1 MNARISLILGMI
13 LLAVPALAQESGW
26 IGISI
31 EDQRDAGAM
40 IRSVEP
46 NSPAAKAGLKEGDV
60 ILQYNKQDVIGVQQ
74 LTRLVRETPVGRT
87 VELNIRR
94 DSRDQTFSVT
104 IERPP
109 NAFARFGF
117 QLPDTRDIFR
127 RYPQIE

>member
-1 MNARISLILGMI
+1 MVGRCQPKPGPLRLSGMKGGASTMNARISLILGMI

-74 LTRLVRETPVGRT
+74 LTR
-87 VELNIRR
+87 
-94 DSRDQTFSVT
+94 
-104 IERPP
+104 
-109 NAFARFGF
+109 
-117 QLPDTRDIFR
+117 
-127 RYPQIE
+127 